1 MLNQLAANRSFQSL
15 NGIVRMEHD
24 RSYSAT
30 EQSFVHKVES
40 AHRLGLCE
48 AVHAEASLVWLNKGL
63 IGMEIIEEK
72 AGHSRILLS
81 ESMKAI
87 ISTFPV

>member
-1 MLNQLAANRSFQSL
+1 MES
-15 NGIVRMEHD
+15 IVCNMIE
-24 RSYSAT
+24 AT
-30 EQSFVHKVES
+30 GQSFVHKVES

-63 IGMEIIEEK
+63 IGMETIEEK

-81 ESMKAI
+81 EMKAV
-87 ISTFPV
+87 ISTFKSQFEHAASLRQLVL